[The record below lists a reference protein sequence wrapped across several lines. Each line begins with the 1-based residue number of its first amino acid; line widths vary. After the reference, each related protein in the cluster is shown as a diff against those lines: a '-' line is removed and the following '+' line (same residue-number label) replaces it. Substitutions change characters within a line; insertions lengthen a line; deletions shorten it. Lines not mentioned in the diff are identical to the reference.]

1 MGMDTIQLENAVSTI
16 SQVYLLEFTS
26 ECGIPEGLH
35 PELPGP
41 EDTIMDFL
49 EGKVLRGNDPVIS
62 LPNMCS
68 DHEAAKARNLVES
81 QETGIS
87 TFFSIMDGSPWGY
100 VPATNGAMTQQF
112 AALDTQGHVPRTS

>member
-49 EGKVLRGNDPVIS
+49 EGKCPNPTKVNTGTRPHATHEVPLLTVTASHVIDMEDPV
-62 LPNMCS
+62 
-68 DHEAAKARNLVES
+68 AATES
-81 QETGIS
+81 SGTPS
-87 TFFSIMDGSPWGY
+87 TIEKSPMD
-100 VPATNGAMTQQF
+100 F
-112 AALDTQGHVPRTS
+112 ANENPSQ

>member
-1 MGMDTIQLENAVSTI
+1 MQCRVIDNFIRGWTPMDPRGV
-16 SQVYLLEFTS
+16 
-26 ECGIPEGLH
+26 IPEL
-35 PELPGP
+35 EKEVAIMGP
-41 EDTIMDFL
+41 R
-49 EGKVLRGNDPVIS
+49 VLRGNDPVIS